1 MKEEQ
6 AKERKR
12 QIDIKKIEEEISQIE
27 DKIALLDEDLTKEE
41 VYSSSIKC
49 MEVHK
54 EQEALKEKLDTLYEK
69 WDSLM

>member
-12 QIDIKKIEEEISQIE
+12 QNDIKKIEEEIASIE
-27 DKIALLDEDLTKEE
+27 EKIALLAEELTKEE
-41 VYSSSIKC
+41 VYSSSLKC

-54 EQEALKEKLDTLYEK
+54 EQETLK
-69 WDSLM
+69 